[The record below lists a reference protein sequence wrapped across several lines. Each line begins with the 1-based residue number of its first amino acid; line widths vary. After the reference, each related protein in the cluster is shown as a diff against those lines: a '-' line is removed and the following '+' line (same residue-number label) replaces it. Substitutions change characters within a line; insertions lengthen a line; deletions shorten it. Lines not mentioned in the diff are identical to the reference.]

1 MDEGK
6 ILVVEDDPLN
16 QDLLE
21 SRLKKAGYSVR
32 TADNGRAALE
42 MLGSEEFDLV
52 LLDLLM
58 PEMSGYET
66 LERMMASDTLRHIPV
81 IVITALD
88 ELDSA
93 VRCIEMGAMDFVP
106 KPPNPVLLRARV
118 NASLA
123 AKRHHDREVAL
134 HEELEAKHRHLEEL
148 ERLRDEL
155 THMVVHDLRSPLS
168 SVLLGLQSVGVQGE
182 LNDRQRQSIDAA
194 MWSARRLL
202 GLINDLLDISK
213 MEDGSMVLE
222 RTPIRAEKLAG
233 DAVRQVEVL
242 AKMGRRN
249 LSSDVGEGLP
259 AVEADQEKL
268 LRALVN
274 LLDNA
279 IKFTPPGGAVGLLV
293 RLAAGGDGMLFQVS
307 DTGEGI
313 PKEYFGRIFEKFGQ
327 VETRASGH
335 RMSTGLGLTFCK
347 MVAEAHGGKIE
358 VASEL
363 GQGSIFSMTV
373 PLEAPRLGS

>member
-1 MDEGK
+1 MEEGK
-6 ILVVEDDPLN
+6 ILIVEDDPLN

-21 SRLKKAGYSVR
+21 SRLRKAGYSVR

-42 MLGSEEFDLV
+42 MLGSEAFDLV

-66 LERMMASDTLRHIPV
+66 LERMMASDTLRRIPV

-93 VRCIEMGAMDFVP
+93 VRCIEMGAKDFVP

-134 HEELEAKHRHLEEL
+134 HEKLEANYRHLEEL

-155 THMVVHDLRSPLS
+155 THMIVHDLRSPLS
-168 SVLLGLQSVGVQGE
+168 SVLLGLQSVGFQGE

-202 GLINDLLDISK
+202 GMINDLLDISK

-222 RTPIRAEKLAG
+222 KKSIRVDDLAA
-233 DAVRQVEVL
+233 DAVRQVAVL
-242 AKMGRRN
+242 AKLGRRN

-259 AVEADQEKL
+259 AFEADQDKL

-279 IKFTPPGGAVGLLV
+279 IKFTPAGGTVALLV

-327 VETRASGH
+327 VETREAGH

-347 MVAEAHGGKIE
+347 MVAEAHGGRIE

-363 GQGSIFSMTV
+363 GHGSTFSMTV
-373 PLEAPRLGS
+373 PLEVARAGT